1 MLIVTDLFH
10 QLSLLVRAH
19 GGARLASVRDLR
31 GAVRD
36 LLRQAATGMVSMV
49 IGGRGGGGGGG
60 PGAAAMVAVVSAA
73 AVVAS

>member
-49 IGGRGGGGGGG
+49 IGGRGGGGG